1 MSTTADASRRAS
13 DLLTEFDLWDTVLT
27 QLREEGFSQ
36 AQSIR
41 ATVERLDVSLT
52 EAKKIVHLAAW
63 ADVRSENDSFHE
75 ALDEAASFVTRSGP
89 QLCPVSGKGR
99 H

>member
-1 MSTTADASRRAS
+1 M
-13 DLLTEFDLWDTVLT
+13 LT

-36 AQSIR
+36 AQSIK

-52 EAKKIVHLAAW
+52 EAKKIVHLSAAW

-75 ALDEAASFVTRSGP
+75 ALDEAASFG
-89 QLCPVSGKGR
+89 

>member
-1 MSTTADASRRAS
+1 MRAAGPPIS
-13 DLLTEFDLWDTVLT
+13 SPVRPLGHRAHSAP
-27 QLREEGFSQ
+27 REGSSQ
-36 AQSIR
+36 VQSIK

-75 ALDEAASFVTRSGP
+75 AKSGP
-89 QLCPVSGKGR
+89 VVGGAIGCGVGLRAAAAGDALEP
-99 H
+99 